1 MQQIASSKK
10 EIEVERQEK
19 RKRRS
24 AQIEGTY
31 MYVGCGDNVFEVNM
45 TYIIGAIYDRSWE
58 RKEMLDEIDG

>member
-1 MQQIASSKK
+1 MCYMQQIASSKK

-24 AQIEGTY
+24 VQIEGTY

-45 TYIIGAIYDRSWE
+45 TYIIMMKSYN
-58 RKEMLDEIDG
+58 MLY

>member
-45 TYIIGAIYDRSWE
+45 TYNIKMKS
-58 RKEMLDEIDG
+58 